1 MFGVRPCRPEVG
13 LGGCSCSRHGL
24 SRAACVPCH
33 AMELWREG
41 SNGEGTQGPPW
52 SEERN
57 VRPLCG
63 GNSGS
68 QRLWRACCTQRR
80 RAAVL
85 LTAARARPC
94 VRMAGHGLLLYSSEQ
109 CEVLLRGKPEPK
121 GRGRG
126 RGAPVTT
133 PLLCTHVSDRSNE
146 EAPEHVQAGPARV
159 NGASWLRLFPL
170 LFACLVLGGFVPAV
184 MAPIYFLTHGD
195 FSSSSG
201 CAFPSVSQKQNA
213 RGIKTLDE
221 SFAKKKHWM
230 KKNISK
236 SS

>member
-1 MFGVRPCRPEVG
+1 MR
-13 LGGCSCSRHGL
+13 SC
-24 SRAACVPCH
+24 
-33 AMELWREG
+33 WRE
-41 SNGEGTQGPPW
+41 
-52 SEERN
+52 
-57 VRPLCG
+57 
-63 GNSGS
+63 
-68 QRLWRACCTQRR
+68 
-80 RAAVL
+80 
-85 LTAARARPC
+85 
-94 VRMAGHGLLLYSSEQ
+94 
-109 CEVLLRGKPEPK
+109 KPEPK

-126 RGAPVTT
+126 RGSPVTT

-213 RGIKTLDE
+213 RDIKTLDE

-230 KKNISK
+230 KKNPRVVNKTPSRESITNYKPNLLLRLLFYTTSPDPCSHTK
-236 SS
+236 MSSCTFAVERDTDNTLPEESCRKRVIQTTR